1 MYVLP
6 VLLRVGRGHSLACHR
21 DQRTLQQTAS
31 YIFICTALSIKG
43 SYPLRRADTVTSRKT
58 GTFCFTALPSFIIWT
73 STTRLVVARV
83 LTKQK
88 TFLNTR
94 SIATTSP
101 LFPRHDGSP
110 APAPKHLLSPNPFV
124 IVPYL
129 CFDRSNSFEDFIDF
143 LRLFI
148 FSKKKNFNHR
158 EATPRQ
164 KASGTKQGKKREGC
178 VYTPEVVEKAI
189 LYSYR
194 FASDSSS
201 KA

>member
-58 GTFCFTALPSFIIWT
+58 GTFFFTALPSFIWT

-88 TFLNTR
+88 TSHTR
-94 SIATTSP
+94 RP

-110 APAPKHLLSPNPFV
+110 APAPPKHLLSPNPFV

-129 CFDRSNSFEDFIDF
+129 CFDGSNSFEDFIDF
-143 LRLFI
+143 LWCFI

-158 EATPRQ
+158 EATSRQ
-164 KASGTKQGKKREGC
+164 KASETKKGKKREG
-178 VYTPEVVEKAI
+178 YLHT
-189 LYSYR
+189 
-194 FASDSSS
+194 
-201 KA
+201 